1 MRLGSLVSGLPP
13 KMPSLYFSVLSLPL
27 NDSYF
32 FSKSI
37 WSSTILSD
45 LAAIARSSA
54 SSVSAMLGPLPALLE
69 LSMFKVFRLN
79 FDCVFVG
86 EAPRP
91 IPEFRA

>member
-1 MRLGSLVSGLPP
+1 LVSGLPP

-27 NDSYF
+27 NDSYL

-37 WSSTILSD
+37 WSSTILRD

-54 SSVSAMLGPLPALLE
+54 SSASAM
-69 LSMFKVFRLN
+69 VFRLN

-86 EAPRP
+86 EAPSP
-91 IPEFRA
+91 IPEFRVRDALAASPR